1 MKVARRLN
9 QTVLVAI
16 PAFFGDDDTRAC
28 RLVDV
33 DSAGLW
39 LACDELKDRLGP
51 VYEISAEW
59 TAPVTAFFPFTQILY
74 VVDPSQFAVLARGG
88 PQPMPLGSLKPPA
101 HDDAKR
107 EREQSQR
114 EGRPKKD
121 SKGRR

>member
-1 MKVARRLN
+1 MKLAHRLN
-9 QTVLVAI
+9 RTVLVAI

-28 RLVDV
+28 RLMDV

-51 VYEISAEW
+51 AYEISTEW
-59 TAPVTAFFPFTQILY
+59 TAPVTGFFPFTQILY

-88 PQPMPLGSLKPPA
+88 PRPTPPVSAKPALPREV
-101 HDDAKR
+101 KR
-107 EREQSQR
+107 EHAER
-114 EGRPKKD
+114 EGRPKPKD